1 MREHLPARRVGAAA
15 VLAALVAFALLWPL
29 LAPAALHGS
38 DYTAAHL
45 APSVTHPLGTDSV
58 GRDLSLVVAGALRAS
73 LTIALGSALLATVLG
88 VLVGATAAV
97 SGPRTDATLMRATDA
112 VAAVPHLLATLV
124 VVALF
129 RGSLTAVVAAL
140 ALTHWPTVARIVRAE
155 GRRVVAAP
163 YVAASRAAGA
173 GPLALAR
180 HHVLPAVA
188 GQAALALVLMIPHAV
203 WHESTLSFLGIG
215 RPPEDPSL
223 GTLVALSRPGL
234 LLGYWWPLVVPTAVL
249 VAVTVAVTLLGSRR
263 PALPRARALPWARA
277 AVVGGAAERPAA
289 DGAMADAPVTD
300 ALVVDALTVDVGSG
314 ADRVRAVDGASVR
327 VPAGSVVAVVGPSGA
342 GKSTL
347 LAACCGL
354 LPAGAAV
361 SGDLRHGPRGRA
373 AHVPQDAAGAF
384 TPTRR
389 VREQVEESLRTARAR
404 GAQPES
410 VDGLC
415 RRVGLDPALADR
427 YPHQVSGGQVR
438 RLAIALALSTGPG
451 VLVADEPTSGLDA
464 DAARAVLDL
473 VRDLADRSGVAVLL
487 ATHDVSVLHA
497 SDAADRVLELRAG
510 RLADLRPTS

>member
-1 MREHLPARRVGAAA
+1 MRELLTARRVGAAA

-73 LTIALGSALLATVLG
+73 LAIALGSALLATILG
-88 VLVGATAAV
+88 VCVGATATV

-249 VAVTVAVTLLGSRR
+249 VAVTVAVTLLGPRR
-263 PALPRARALPWARA
+263 PALPRARARPWARA

-289 DGAMADAPVTD
+289 DGAVADAPVTD

-389 VREQVEESLRTARAR
+389 VREQVEESLGAARAR

-438 RLAIALALSTGPG
+438 RLAIALALSTDPG

-473 VRDLADRSGVAVLL
+473 VRDLADRSRVAVLL

-497 SDAADRVLELRAG
+497 SDASDVVLELRAG
-510 RLADLRPTS
+510 LLADLRPAS